1 AIAGGDDVEV
11 VLLQHVF
18 QLFGLCAAVLD
29 DEDFQAAP
37 ARFGF
42 HILVTMAVN
51 ALAIPSGGNTS
62 LVAPILMA
70 CPGMPWTTELSS
82 SWTMVKAPASFNPF
96 SSSAPSIPI
105 PVSRTPTELGPK
117 TALTER
123 KRNDA
128 EGRMPFSRSLLARR
142 I

>member
-1 AIAGGDDVEV
+1 MLAQRVQSFPAIAGGHDMEV

-29 DEDFQAAP
+29 DEDFEAAP

-70 CPGMPWTTELSS
+70 CPGMP
-82 SWTMVKAPASFNPF
+82 
-96 SSSAPSIPI
+96 
-105 PVSRTPTELGPK
+105 
-117 TALTER
+117 
-123 KRNDA
+123 
-128 EGRMPFSRSLLARR
+128 
-142 I
+142 